1 MIYTWFFNLSSDFPI
16 FNVFQYI
23 TFRSFLAFFTAFFVC
38 WFVGG
43 FFISRATKD
52 ARLGENINTDGPSSH
67 QRKKGTPT
75 MGGSFMLFGL
85 LSVCILWVNFLNPL
99 VLATIAIVYGFALLG
114 LWDDILKLK
123 KKNFRGIPARWRFF
137 VEIGFSFLVLYLLGH
152 HNIITTELHFPFFK
166 DFTLDLGMFYFLF
179 GAFVITGCA
188 NAVNLTDGLDGL
200 AVFPVVVCAAALS
213 VFTYS
218 TGHFEIA
225 HYLNLPYIYGSGELT
240 VLGSAVV
247 ACGLGFL
254 WYNSYPAQVFMGDVG
269 ALGLGSFLGILA
281 VLTKNELL
289 LVILGGLFV
298 VEALSVIFQVLS
310 YQLTGKRIFKMAPI
324 HHHFELK
331 GVSESK
337 IIIRFWIISI
347 LLAVISFATLKI
359 R

>member
-1 MIYTWFFNLSSDFPI
+1 MVYKWLFDLSSTIPI

-23 TFRSFLAFFTAFFVC
+23 TFRSFLAFFTSFFVC
-38 WFVGG
+38 WLLGG
-43 FFISRATKD
+43 LFLSRFQNRK
-52 ARLGENINTDGPSSH
+52 LGEHINSDSPYSH
-67 QRKKGTPT
+67 QKKKGTPT
-75 MGGSFMLFGL
+75 MGGSFILFGL
-85 LSVCILWVNFLNPL
+85 LSVCFLWIDLSEPL
-99 VLATIAIVYGFALLG
+99 VLGTISIVFGFALIG
-114 LWDDILKLK
+114 LWDDLLKLR
-123 KKNFRGIPARWRFF
+123 KKNFRGIRPRWRLLIEM
-137 VEIGFSFLVLYLLGH
+137 VFSFLVLYILGKQ
-152 HNIITTELHFPFFK
+152 NVLSTELYFPFFK
-166 DFTLDLGMFYFLF
+166 DVTLDLGLFYFLF

-218 TGHFEIA
+218 AGHSEIA
-225 HYLNLPYIYGSGELT
+225 SYLNMPYILGAGELT
-240 VLGSAVV
+240 VLSSAVV

-269 ALGLGSFLGILA
+269 SLGLGSFLGVIS

-289 LVILGGLFV
+289 LVVLGGLFV
-298 VEALSVIFQVLS
+298 VEALSVVFQVAS
-310 YQLTGKRIFKMAPI
+310 YKLTGRRIFKMAPI

-331 GVSESK
+331 GMEESK